1 MSEVAYHLIAYSQW
15 ASRRLVRFLGV
26 PHSQNFQALQLM
38 NDLLSEEQKWL
49 ISLTPGDRSTIKPRG
64 SSLASQCE
72 ALINE
77 NFRRYEVLVSQPSEN
92 LSRSPDQAPSVP
104 VESDIPVH
112 DLIIQAVSNAAY
124 GRGRVVAAIGTNGQ
138 TPPKTDYLTFLR
150 EVQGQGSILLSVV
163 VPVYNEAAVLPSVF
177 KALQD
182 VLDKIDCSYELIFV
196 DDGSEDASSTI
207 LSQAA
212 LSDPRIKVLVFSR
225 NFGHQA
231 AITAGLDFA
240 SGDAV
245 VVMDADLQDPPEIL
259 PDMVRLFRQGYDIV
273 SAQRISREGDGIFKR
288 ATAAIF
294 YKVMRSAFDRLVPE
308 VGDFRL
314 YSRASIVA
322 LRTLR
327 EQHRFIRGM
336 AAWMGLKE
344 AVIPFHRQPR
354 AAGETKYPT
363 WKMMR
368 FAWTA
373 ISSFSGLPL
382 RLTLLLG
389 LALTGVGFVYLIYV
403 VYAALVLKITSPG
416 WASLVALQVTFSGAM
431 LVAIGLVGDY
441 IARIY
446 EESKRRPLYILVR
459 TVNASPSTNPD
470 RAIVLPLRRSSST
483 PKGEEELDDAA
494 VHRHAI

>member
-1 MSEVAYHLIAYSQW
+1 MSASNYHLIAYSQW
-15 ASRRLVRFLGV
+15 ASRRLVRFLGG
-26 PHSQNFQALQLM
+26 PHSQNFLALQLM
-38 NDLLSEEQKWL
+38 NEHLSEEQKWL
-49 ISLTPGDRSTIKPRG
+49 ASLTPGDSSTIKLC
-64 SSLASQCE
+64 SSSPASQCE
-72 ALINE
+72 ALLDE
-77 NFRRYEVLVSQPSEN
+77 NFRRYEVLVSQSREN
-92 LSRSPDQAPSVP
+92 LSRASGQAPP
-104 VESDIPVH
+104 VSPQSEIPVH
-112 DLIIQAVSNAAY
+112 DLIIQAVSNAAC
-124 GRGRVVAAIGTNGQ
+124 GRGQILAAIAASGQ

-150 EVQGQGSILLSVV
+150 EVQGQDSLLLSVV
-163 VPVYNEAAVLPSVF
+163 IPVYNEAAVLPSAF

-182 VLDKIDCSYELIFV
+182 VLDKMECRYELIFV
-196 DDGSEDASSTI
+196 DDGSADASLAI

-212 LSDPRIKVLVFSR
+212 LADPRIKVLVFSR

-273 SAQRISREGDGIFKR
+273 SAQRISREGDGLFKR
-288 ATAAIF
+288 ATAAVF
-294 YKVMRSAFDRLVPE
+294 YRLMRSAFDRLVPE

-336 AAWMGLKE
+336 AAWIGLKE
-344 AVIPFHRQPR
+344 AVIPFHRQRR

-373 ISSFSGLPL
+373 ISSFSALPL
-382 RLTLLLG
+382 RLTLLFG
-389 LALTGVGFVYLIYV
+389 LALSGVGFAYLTYV
-403 VYAALVLKITSPG
+403 IYAALVLKITSPG
-416 WASLVALQVTFSGAM
+416 WPSLVALQVTFSGAM

-446 EESKRRPLYILVR
+446 EESKHRPLYILDR
-459 TVNASPSTNPD
+459 AVNVSSPTNPE
-470 RAIVLPLRRSSST
+470 RAIVLPLRRLPST
-483 PKGEEELDDAA
+483 PKNAEELDEA
-494 VHRHAI
+494 VVQRHAI

>member
-1 MSEVAYHLIAYSQW
+1 MSEADYHLIAYSHW
-15 ASRRLVRFLGV
+15 ASRRLVEFLGAS
-26 PHSQNFQALQLM
+26 PGQNFQALQLM

-49 ISLTPGDRSTIKPRG
+49 VSLTPQDNSAIKLCS
-64 SSLASQCE
+64 SSLTSQCE
-72 ALINE
+72 ALIDE
-77 NFRRYEVLVSQPSEN
+77 NFRRYEVLISQSKEN
-92 LSRSPDQAPSVP
+92 VSRSPGQAPSVP
-104 VESDIPVH
+104 LEPEIPVH
-112 DLIIQAVSNAAY
+112 DLVIQALSNTSY
-124 GRGRVVAAIGTNGQ
+124 GRGQIVAAIAASGQ
-138 TPPKTDYLTFLR
+138 APPKTDYLTFLG
-150 EVQGQGSILLSVV
+150 EVQGQGSLLLSVV
-163 VPVYNEAAVLPSVF
+163 IPVYNEAAVLASAF
-177 KALQD
+177 KALQA
-182 VLDKIDCSYELIFV
+182 VLEKMECRYELIFV
-196 DDGSEDASSTI
+196 DDGSADASLAI

-212 LSDPRIKVLVFSR
+212 LADPRIKVLVFSR

-259 PDMVRLFRQGYDIV
+259 PDMVRLFCQGYDII
-273 SAQRISREGDGIFKR
+273 SAQRVSREGDGIFKR
-288 ATAAIF
+288 ATASLF
-294 YKVMRSAFDRLVPE
+294 YKLMSSAFDRLVPE

-322 LRTLR
+322 LRTFR

-344 AVIPFHRQPR
+344 AVIPFNRRPR

-363 WKMMR
+363 WKMIR

-373 ISSFSGLPL
+373 ISSFSALPL
-382 RLTLLLG
+382 RLTLLFG
-389 LALTGVGFVYLIYV
+389 LALTGIGFAYLIYV
-403 VYAALVLKITSPG
+403 IYAALVLKITSPG

-446 EESKRRPLYILVR
+446 EESKHRPLYILDR
-459 TVNASPSTNPD
+459 AVNVSPSTNPE
-470 RAIVLPLRRSSST
+470 RAIVLPLRRLPST
-483 PKGEEELDDAA
+483 PKSAEELDEAV